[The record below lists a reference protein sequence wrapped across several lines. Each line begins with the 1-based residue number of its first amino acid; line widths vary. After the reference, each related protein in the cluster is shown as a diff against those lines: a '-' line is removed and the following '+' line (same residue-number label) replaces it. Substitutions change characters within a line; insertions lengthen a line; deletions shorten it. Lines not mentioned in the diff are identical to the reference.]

1 MSDDST
7 VFARPTSSAMAG
19 KQTATLKTQ
28 VTDEVAE
35 DFARFARLRGYP
47 TVADCLREMVHT
59 AVYGADHVA
68 DLHARRIRSLFGHR
82 AGIGTEFSEGTSDA
96 A

>member
-1 MSDDST
+1 MADDLT

-19 KQTATLKTQ
+19 KQTAVLKTQ

-47 TVADCLREMVHT
+47 NGADCLREMVHT
-59 AVYGADHVA
+59 AVYGPDHVA
-68 DLHARRIRSLFGHR
+68 DLHRQRIQSLFGHR
-82 AGIGTEFSEGTSDA
+82 AGIGTEPSDA